1 MQIESNLHF
10 LLSLVKKD
18 LQKRIQ
24 QLKKEF
30 LRRNP
35 AFSNW
40 VWSLPI
46 LCWLVFHPFFLWLQM
61 TPWLVTSHDATTS
74 QLCLPPFT
82 HEWTFLHGPTLAA
95 SRYHPGLKLAFYKS
109 LPLSSS
115 EKVGSI
121 QMSIHKKNQIWPFK
135 NGTFM
140 AKIENRDHFYIPK
153 NVNPHTVSHTIPQM
167 GKTSHTQLDIIKFRW
182 QMKLQDSK

>member
-24 QLKKEF
+24 QLKKGLNEI

-61 TPWLVTSHDATTS
+61 TPWLVTSHDATTG

-95 SRYHPGLKLAFYKS
+95 SWYHPVLKLAFNKS

-115 EKVGSI
+115 ERVESI
-121 QMSIHKKNQIWPFK
+121 QMSIPKKSNLAIQKWNFH
-135 NGTFM
+135 GQ
-140 AKIENRDHFYIPK
+140 NRKQRPLLHPK
-153 NVNPHTVSHTIPQM
+153 KCKPTHSVTHHPTD
-167 GKTSHTQLDIIKFRW
+167 G
-182 QMKLQDSK
+182 